1 VKNRWDVSLRQIL
14 SNQHR
19 QWIDAQIHQEC
30 EARDQRRLA
39 ALRASLP
46 DDRLATLRRHSEEAL
61 ATEGVARTRLGYEVL
76 VKLKVDEL
84 LERGDLSADAS
95 VSQGNPDTTAVES

>member
-1 VKNRWDVSLRQIL
+1 MKNRWDVSLRQIL
-14 SNQHR
+14 SNQRR

-46 DDRLATLRRHSEEAL
+46 DDRLATLRRHAEEAL
-61 ATEGVARTRLGYEVL
+61 AAEGVARTRLGYEML

-84 LERGDLSADAS
+84 VEQAYLPTDVSHAGGRLEMA
-95 VSQGNPDTTAVES
+95 TT